1 MNSRVSWSVDGID
14 PFLRERAEATARR
27 AGMSLNDWLNST
39 IGDAT
44 PYDFPATADQS
55 LPSHETPEVA
65 DIHQRLDA
73 IARQIEQI
81 SRPAPRNDAPRSD
94 AVRGEPGVARQLN
107 DAISRLDARLSQISN
122 PAPARQTQ
130 LQDRQRQAEMVE
142 RAAAQ
147 AYGPSPPLSPAA
159 LQSAIA
165 EIAARQ
171 YELDHAAPRPM
182 PPHSAPPIAPAMPPA
197 APPGP
202 DFSALESH
210 LVKITS
216 QIEALQRP
224 DGVEQSIAAFR
235 AELAE
240 IRHAITDAM
249 PRQAI
254 ESIENEIRSLSRRID
269 DTRQSGIDGQAL
281 AGVERALGEIREVLR
296 SLTPAEQLAGYD
308 EAIRNLGAKLDLI
321 LRANDDPSTFRQLE
335 GAIAALRSIVSNV
348 ASTDALARLT
358 DDVRTLSAKV
368 DQLSR
373 PDGYGESFAIL
384 EQRIAALT
392 STLESRAPSDRSESS
407 EQIEGALR
415 ALSDRLDRMPAGNDN
430 ASAFAHLEQRVSYL
444 LERVEASDDYRSG
457 NLGRV
462 EEGLQ
467 DILRH
472 LETQRSNLAALA
484 ESGRRA
490 AETMES
496 HGRAD
501 TEHLES
507 ALRALADR
515 FDRMPVTASALA
527 HLEQRVSYLLERLE
541 TSAGQRPDNLGQ
553 VEQGLQD
560 ILRHLETQHSNL
572 AALAENGRRAAETLE
587 SHGRAD
593 KEHLESAL
601 RALADRLDRMP
612 VGNENASALAHLE
625 QRVSYLLER
634 LEASAGQRP
643 DNLGRVEEGLQ
654 DILRHLEAQ
663 RANLAALAENG
674 RRAAETME
682 SHGRAGASESTEQ
695 IEGALRALADR
706 LDRMP
711 VASDTASELAHLE
724 QRVSYLLE
732 RLEASAGQRP
742 DNLGRVEEG
751 LQDILRHLE
760 AQQAKLAA
768 LAESGRSGAGP
779 ADSGLIDVVKRELSD
794 IRFSQLETDRHTQ
807 DSLEAV
813 HNTLGHVVDRLAM
826 IDGDLR
832 AVRSQPVAPQPVMPP
847 APQAAPPQAAAP
859 RVAMPPQPKP
869 ELPNPAA
876 AQAHFAAAP
885 REFHA
890 AQPPAAVAAKAIGEI
905 LEPQTAPPRVTI
917 EPELPPDHPL
927 EPGTR
932 PNGRVASP
940 SERIAASESVISGI
954 PPITPGPV
962 STSSFIAAARRAAQA
977 AAAASADEIAAR
989 NSIKKPAGGK
999 AKEPS
1004 TITSKIRSLLVG
1016 ASVVVIVL
1024 GTFKMAMTLLEGAG
1038 VPQLPA
1044 MESSSG
1050 PQSSAQPPA
1059 DEGAKPA
1066 MPAPAAPSMT
1076 SPTPISRQ
1084 SLNGPA
1090 PSAADGTA
1098 SVAIPQTP
1106 VPPPAPPTPD
1116 RDITGTTPTVQA
1128 APIGRKLTQVQVPP
1142 TERLPDG
1149 IGGPA
1154 LRAAALWGDPTAA
1167 YEIGVRFAEGKG
1179 VAPNFDEAAKWY
1191 DRAAQAGVVPALF
1204 RLGTFYEKGLS
1215 VKKDVDIARRYY
1227 MQAAERGNAK
1237 AMHNLAVLDADG
1249 GGKGANYR
1257 NASQWFRKAADRG
1270 VSDSQY
1276 NLGILYARGIGVEQN
1291 LAESFKW
1298 FSLAAAQGDADSARK
1313 RDDIVKRLDAQ
1324 SLAAANLAI
1333 QTFTPEPQ
1341 PDDAVNVASPSGGWD
1356 SAPVQAVPAKSAANP
1371 VSIKRAAAR

>member
-14 PFLRERAEATARR
+14 PFVRERAEAAARR

-44 PYDFPATADQS
+44 PPDFRATADQR
-55 LPSHETPEVA
+55 LPGQETQDVV

-73 IARQIEQI
+73 ITRQIEQI
-81 SRPAPRNDAPRSD
+81 TRPAPRNDAPRSD
-94 AVRGEPGVARQLN
+94 AVRSEAGVARQLN

-122 PAPARQTQ
+122 PAPARQA
-130 LQDRQRQAEMVE
+130 QDKQRQADMVE

-147 AYGPSPPLSPAA
+147 VYRPSPPLSPAS
-159 LQSAIA
+159 LDSAIA

-171 YELDHAAPRPM
+171 HELDHAAPRPM
-182 PPHSAPPIAPAMPPA
+182 TPRSAPPIVPAMPPA

-202 DFSALESH
+202 DFSTLERH

-224 DGVEQSIAAFR
+224 DGIEQSIAAFR

-240 IRHAITDAM
+240 IRHAITEAM
-249 PRQAI
+249 PRRAI

-358 DDVRTLSAKV
+358 DDVRALSAKV

-373 PDGYGESFAIL
+373 SDGYGESFAIL

-392 STLESRAPSDRSESS
+392 STLESRAQPGASESS

-444 LERVEASDDYRSG
+444 LERLEASADHRTGD
-457 NLGRV
+457 LGRV
-462 EEGLQ
+462 EDGLQ

-472 LETQRSNLAALA
+472 LEAQQANLAVLA
-484 ESGRRA
+484 ERGRRA
-490 AETMES
+490 AETLES
-496 HGRAD
+496 HQRPAASES

-507 ALRALADR
+507 ALRAL
-515 FDRMPVTASALA
+515 S
-527 HLEQRVSYLLERLE
+527 
-541 TSAGQRPDNLGQ
+541 
-553 VEQGLQD
+553 
-560 ILRHLETQHSNL
+560 
-572 AALAENGRRAAETLE
+572 
-587 SHGRAD
+587 
-593 KEHLESAL
+593 
-601 RALADRLDRMP
+601 DRLDRMP
-612 VGNENASALAHLE
+612 VGNDGASALAHLE

-634 LEASAGQRP
+634 LEASADQRP
-643 DNLGRVEEGLQ
+643 DGLGRVEEGLQ

-663 RANLAALAENG
+663 HAAFATLS
-674 RRAAETME
+674 ETN
-682 SHGRAGASESTEQ
+682 R
-695 IEGALRALADR
+695 
-706 LDRMP
+706 
-711 VASDTASELAHLE
+711 
-724 QRVSYLLE
+724 
-732 RLEASAGQRP
+732 SA
-742 DNLGRVEEG
+742 
-751 LQDILRHLE
+751 
-760 AQQAKLAA
+760 
-768 LAESGRSGAGP
+768 AGP
-779 ADSGLIDVVKRELSD
+779 TDSGLVDMVKRDLSD

-826 IDGDLR
+826 IEGDLR
-832 AVRSQPVAPQPVMPP
+832 SVRSQPVAPPPITPP
-847 APQAAPPQAAAP
+847 APQAPPPQAAAP

-885 REFHA
+885 REFRA
-890 AQPPAAVAAKAIGEI
+890 VQPPGAVAARAIDEI
-905 LEPQTAPPRVTI
+905 LEPQTAPTRVAI
-917 EPELPPDHPL
+917 EPQLPPDHPL

-932 PNGRVASP
+932 PTGRVASP
-940 SERIAASESVISGI
+940 SERIAASESAISGI
-954 PPITPGPV
+954 SPSAPGPAGPV

-977 AAAASADEIAAR
+977 AAAASAGDTAGR
-989 NSIKKPAGGK
+989 NPIKNPSGG
-999 AKEPS
+999 ATKEPS

-1024 GTFKMAMTLLEGAG
+1024 GSFKMAMTLLEGG

-1044 MESSSG
+1044 MESSSEQA
-1050 PQSSAQPPA
+1050 PSAPSPA
-1059 DEGAKPA
+1059 DDGAKPA
-1066 MPAPAAPSMT
+1066 TLAPAAPSLT
-1076 SPTPISRQ
+1076 SPTPIGRQ
-1084 SLNGPA
+1084 SLNNAA
-1090 PSAADGTA
+1090 PSAADGAA

-1106 VPPPAPPTPD
+1106 APPSAPPAPDGDVTNT
-1116 RDITGTTPTVQA
+1116 IPTVQA
-1128 APIGRKLTQVQVPP
+1128 TPIASKPTPVQAPS
-1142 TERLPDG
+1142 ERLPDA
-1149 IGGPA
+1149 IGGPVLRTAA
-1154 LRAAALWGDPTAA
+1154 LRGDPAAA
-1167 YEIGVRFAEGKG
+1167 YEVGVRFAEGKG

-1204 RLGTFYEKGLS
+1204 RLGTFYEKGLA
-1215 VKKDVDIARRYY
+1215 VKKDVDTARRYY

-1249 GGKGANYR
+1249 GGKGANYK

-1270 VSDSQY
+1270 VADSQY

-1298 FSLAAAQGDADSARK
+1298 FSLAAAQGDAESARK
-1313 RDDIVKRLDAQ
+1313 RDDIAKRLDAQ
-1324 SLAAANLAI
+1324 SLAAAKLAI

-1341 PDDAVNVASPSGGWD
+1341 PDDAVNVASPAGGWD
-1356 SAPVQAVPAKSAANP
+1356 SAPAQAVTAKPAAKP
-1371 VSIKRAAAR
+1371 VSIKRAAG